1 MRSSSPVVVVVMGVT
16 ACGKTTT
23 GSALAAALGVEFRD
37 ADDLHPVANKQKMSS
52 GIPLTDEDRYPWLAA
67 VRDVM
72 WTWVTNTKSGRSSS
86 SATSAACGISSPVAG
101 VVACS
106 ALKVAYRRFLRL
118 PCPPLADS
126 LEREE
131 NAGGGGASPTTTL
144 THRVMF
150 VYCRI
155 SPELALQRAIARQAA
170 HFVSPTIVSSQFA
183 ALEEPSEDEFNEVPS
198 SASSAELLC
207 KGGVITFDQNTIVD
221 SSATSTALVDDDRM
235 KMLLASLNE
244 LLLSLP

>member
-1 MRSSSPVVVVVMGVT
+1 MGVT

-72 WTWVTNTKSGRSSS
+72 WTWVTNTKHSGRSS

-118 PCPPLADS
+118 PYHPPADS

-131 NAGGGGASPTTTL
+131 NAGGGGVSPTTL

-183 ALEEPSEDEFNEVPS
+183 ALEEPSEDEFSEVPF

-235 KMLLASLNE
+235 KTLLTSLDE